1 MEGIE
6 KIKEAFAGIIER
18 LNRIAKTISKI
29 FKPLLDKIYR
39 ESKDSKKKNG
49 GKDPFRC
56 RKMSKN
62 KLKKYNYIPVNQKK
76 RPNQRRNI

>member
-6 KIKEAFAGIIER
+6 KIKEAFEVVAKR
-18 LNRIAKTISKI
+18 LREVVRTFSK
-29 FKPLLDKIYR
+29 LLHRLFDKIYR